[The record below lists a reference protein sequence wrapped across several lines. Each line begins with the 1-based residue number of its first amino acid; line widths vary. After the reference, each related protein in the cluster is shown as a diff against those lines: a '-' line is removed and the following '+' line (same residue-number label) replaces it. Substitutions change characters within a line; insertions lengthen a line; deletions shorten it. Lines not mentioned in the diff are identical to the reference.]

1 MVTAHCPNL
10 DTRIPMSNTPTH
22 LQDAKDLLTE
32 NGFATSDVWYHGTSS
47 ALITSINESGINRS
61 GDRNSNKKAK
71 DTMVTIGG
79 SHNESVQPVFLTQ
92 SKELAYIWAAKT
104 VRKRSVRFEG
114 EEMGI
119 VYKVTLDESLNE
131 KVKTDVGA
139 AAMLMIEADDY
150 LELLADIYKANGMEM
165 PNIEPATADRMVYL
179 NKLGMAYINTNIPV
193 SCIELLTE

>member
-1 MVTAHCPNL
+1 
-10 DTRIPMSNTPTH
+10 
-22 LQDAKDLLTE
+22 
-32 NGFATSDVWYHGTSS
+32 
-47 ALITSINESGINRS
+47 
-61 GDRNSNKKAK
+61 
-71 DTMVTIGG
+71 
-79 SHNESVQPVFLTQ
+79 
-92 SKELAYIWAAKT
+92 
-104 VRKRSVRFEG
+104 
-114 EEMGI
+114 

-139 AAMLMIEADDY
+139 AAMLMVEADDY